1 MTFDVVWGFPVALYL
16 FLGGM
21 TSAAY
26 YIGVLAELFSKGKYK
41 NLARV
46 GSYLVL
52 IPIFIGLLL
61 LLVDLGRPLSFWHL
75 IFQPSSSW
83 HFVFQSG
90 SVMSAGVWLL
100 VIFVVICGVI
110 YPAFWLAEEKIGEK
124 LPLIKGLKGKEKIR
138 RLVGY
143 IGLAPA
149 FLVSIYTG
157 VLLAA
162 TSSELWGATPFLPIL
177 FVASAGS
184 AGVAAIVLALAITSD
199 TKIEALEKLIDADV
213 VYIYLEFLT
222 LVFLLL
228 TLIVA
233 GQAGEAIKKILIGN
247 LAVLFWVG
255 FGLVGIV
262 LPYLI
267 DHYHLRAK
275 NGLGKGLPVTASIL
289 GLFGGF
295 FLRYLVLM
303 AGYVK

>member
-1 MTFDVVWGFPVALYL
+1 MTFKVVWGFPVALYL

-46 GSYLVL
+46 ASYVVF
-52 IPIFIGLLL
+52 IPIVIGLLM
-61 LLVDLGRPLSFWHL
+61 LLVDLGRPLSFYRLMVQFWPSVHL
-75 IFQPSSSW
+75 
-83 HFVFQSG
+83 VFQEG

-100 VIFVVICGVI
+100 ILYIAVCGVI
-110 YPAFWLAEEKIGEK
+110 YPAFWLAEEKIGSR
-124 LPLIKGLKGKEKIR
+124 LPVIKMLKGKENLRKI
-138 RLVGY
+138 VGY
-143 IGLAPA
+143 VGLAPA

-162 TSSELWGATPFLPIL
+162 TSGALWGSTPFLPIL

-184 AGVAAIVLALAITSD
+184 AGVAAIVLALALH
-199 TKIEALEKLIDADV
+199 KKPNIEALDKLIHADI
-213 VYIYLEFLT
+213 VYIYLESLT
-222 LVFLLL
+222 VVFLLV
-228 TLIVA
+228 TLFFA
-233 GQAGEAIKKILIGN
+233 DQAVEAIKRMLIGN
-247 LAVLFWVG
+247 FAVLFWVG

-262 LPYLI
+262 LPYLM
-267 DHYHLRAK
+267 DHYHIRVRHGA
-275 NGLGKGLPVTASIL
+275 GKGLPVAGAIL
-289 GLFGGF
+289 GIFGGF